1 MHISER
7 NPKETARDYA
17 LRTLRDNIVRLE
29 LEPGS
34 MVSENVLAS
43 EMGLSRTPVRE
54 ALIELSKVKIVE
66 ILSQRGCLIS
76 LVDYALVE
84 ESCFLRTTL
93 ECAIL
98 DEVCKTASQEQ
109 LVRLQANIA
118 MQDFYLKNQESD
130 KLMQL
135 DDEFHAMLFEIA
147 GKMLTHHITESLSIH
162 DDRIRNMAL
171 YAVKDLKVVEDH
183 RAILQALM
191 ERNAE
196 RAAELMHR
204 HLSRYKVEEESLRER
219 YAGYFK

>member
-1 MHISER
+1 
-7 NPKETARDYA
+7 
-17 LRTLRDNIVRLE
+17 
-29 LEPGS
+29 
-34 MVSENVLAS
+34 
-43 EMGLSRTPVRE
+43 
-54 ALIELSKVKIVE
+54 KVKIVE

-84 ESCFLRTTL
+84 ESRFLRTTL

-98 DEVCKTASQEQ
+98 KQVCETASQEQ
-109 LVRLQANIA
+109 LVRLQANVA

-183 RAILQALM
+183 RAILQAL
-191 ERNAE
+191 
-196 RAAELMHR
+196 
-204 HLSRYKVEEESLRER
+204 
-219 YAGYFK
+219 

>member
-84 ESCFLRTTL
+84 ESRFFAHHAGMCHLRR
-93 ECAIL
+93 
-98 DEVCKTASQEQ
+98 S
-109 LVRLQANIA
+109 LQNGFA
-118 MQDFYLKNQESD
+118 
-130 KLMQL
+130 
-135 DDEFHAMLFEIA
+135 
-147 GKMLTHHITESLSIH
+147 
-162 DDRIRNMAL
+162 
-171 YAVKDLKVVEDH
+171 
-183 RAILQALM
+183 
-191 ERNAE
+191 
-196 RAAELMHR
+196 RAACAFTGEYCH
-204 HLSRYKVEEESLRER
+204 
-219 YAGYFK
+219 AGFLFKKSAIRQTHAAGR